1 MKKFFLTF
9 FILLIL
15 FLQANIS
22 LSQEK
27 YDINLTQNDNYLIL
41 LNEPIA
47 ELLAN
52 DAESMKF
59 EILTTLYNEKNQIML
74 TPLKEGTFRLYII
87 LENNKYI
94 VLTINSSVNN
104 ENKLKISNSKLI
116 KTILKLDKVE
126 NKPKEITKKLQIELD
141 EPPLLLPKLRGAH

>member
-59 EILTTLYNEKNQIML
+59 EILTTLYNEKNQI
-74 TPLKEGTFRLYII
+74 
-87 LENNKYI
+87 
-94 VLTINSSVNN
+94 
-104 ENKLKISNSKLI
+104 
-116 KTILKLDKVE
+116 
-126 NKPKEITKKLQIELD
+126 
-141 EPPLLLPKLRGAH
+141 

>member
-1 MKKFFLTF
+1 MKKFFLTL
-9 FILLIL
+9 FILTIL
-15 FLQANIS
+15 FFQANIS

-27 YDINLTQNDNYLIL
+27 YDINVVKNDNYLIL
-41 LNEPIA
+41 LNEPVI

-52 DAESMKF
+52 DVDSMKF

-74 TPLKEGTFRLYII
+74 TPLKEGIFRLYII
-87 LENNKYI
+87 LENNKHL
-94 VLTINSSVNN
+94 VLTINSSINN
-104 ENKLKISNSKLI
+104 EDKLKISNSKLI

-126 NKPKEITKKLQIELD
+126 NKSKETTKKLQIELD